1 MQGIPAPE
9 KNIPKIL
16 NVRFIGPFSLYT
28 KAIPNN
34 KEESYMKTRKNRYY
48 ANDHRYCRNYP
59 NAADDGYFAGKM
71 LDGVTSAI
79 TGTGI
84 VFILLFLLML

>member
-1 MQGIPAPE
+1 
-9 KNIPKIL
+9 
-16 NVRFIGPFSLYT
+16 
-28 KAIPNN
+28 
-34 KEESYMKTRKNRYY
+34 MKTRKTRYY

-59 NAADDGYFAGKM
+59 NAADSGYFAEKM
-71 LDGVTSAI
+71 LDSVTSVI

>member
-1 MQGIPAPE
+1 
-9 KNIPKIL
+9 
-16 NVRFIGPFSLYT
+16 
-28 KAIPNN
+28 
-34 KEESYMKTRKNRYY
+34 MKTRKTRYY

-59 NAADDGYFAGKM
+59 NAADNGYFAEKM
-71 LDGVTSAI
+71 LDRVTSVI

>member
-1 MQGIPAPE
+1 
-9 KNIPKIL
+9 
-16 NVRFIGPFSLYT
+16 
-28 KAIPNN
+28 
-34 KEESYMKTRKNRYY
+34 MKTRKNRYY

-59 NAADDGYFAGKM
+59 NAADNGYFAEKL
-71 LDGVTSAI
+71 LDSVTSVI